1 MTEREKII
9 EVIKQASE
17 QAYAEFHELFR
28 EGVKRVRDGEISCFT
43 NRDVRPTHDEIL
55 ADKLIEAGFG
65 YIKDLKTELR
75 SKVDYIHEQD
85 EVIKDYK
92 LRAGVAE
99 VFLAL
104 IDYQFEKMKR
114 RAEVAERQA
123 RLLSEWLADK
133 TRNNY
138 PWQACFEA
146 AYKQVEKELAEEEKY
161 DRKRKND

>member
-17 QAYAEFHELFR
+17 QAYADFHELFR

-85 EVIKDYK
+85 DVIKDYK

-104 IDYQFEKMKR
+104 IDYQFEKMKH
-114 RAEVAERQA
+114 RAETTERA
-123 RLLSEWLADK
+123 LLFLCDKTMSDVSVMIFPSTKTQVRNSQELYDYCIKQADK
-133 TRNNY
+133 RGS
-138 PWQACFEA
+138 
-146 AYKQVEKELAEEEKY
+146 KK
-161 DRKRKND
+161 